1 MFSFSHRTQAIV
13 LLLGIFALGLV
24 CGVIA
29 ERRLSRPPGPR
40 GRPSQG
46 VVERLGH
53 DLALS
58 DEQKKAIQRAFQDN
72 RRDIE
77 TMRQRIGE
85 DMRLQEQKLR
95 EQFKDILTPEQF
107 EKFEKRN
114 RRRGFRGR
122 GGGRRG
128 LQPDHPPGPRR
139 GP

>member
-29 ERRLSRPPGPR
+29 ERRFLHPPGPR
-40 GRPSQG
+40 GRPHQR
-46 VVERLGH
+46 VVEHLGH

-58 DEQKKAIQRAFQDN
+58 DEQQKAVQRAFQEN
-72 RRDIE
+72 RREIE
-77 TMRQRIGE
+77 TMRRRIGE

-95 EQFKDILTPEQF
+95 DQLLTILTPEQF

-128 LQPDHPPGPRR
+128 PPVGHPPGPRR